1 MDCEKKIMELSAR
14 TDLENLQSIIY
25 QTRYQEVIRQQLEGI
40 LAALQSDSYSTVSDY
55 LSRCYQDGYIGVMY
69 DLHGQDI
76 PLIMPIDQK
85 AVVRAIQ
92 TDSKIS
98 KGLYNRL
105 GEDVGKL
112 KTSIRAEVSRGI
124 AAGFTWNEVATK
136 LAKSFKTTEFS
147 KAYNNAMRIVRT
159 EGHRIQVQSA
169 MDAQQ
174 VAKEHGADIVKQWDA
189 TLDDRTRETH
199 RMLDGQI
206 RELDEPF
213 EVGGMQADAPGMFG
227 DPAED
232 CNCRCALLQRA
243 RWALDE
249 DELNTLK
256 ERAEFFGL
264 DKTKDFEEFKEK
276 YLKAAEQHEDRKE
289 KTIKNNVDAA
299 DILTQAE
306 TIEKAKKSSVRK
318 EHSLQELER
327 MEKESREY
335 KELSLEEFRKMHHTV
350 TKEERKILYGKTHFS
365 GYINSS
371 NARLLNGDLREGKPL
386 KAEYQEIANT
396 LSDVIQKNTISEDIL
411 VTRFVA
417 TDALEAITGCEYP
430 KMLGLLASKSDI
442 EAYWQEIEQ
451 IPSKITKR
459 HLYEEKGFLSTSGV
473 VDKNVMQEKSVRLNI
488 KVPKEVKGYITTNYK
503 ESEIIFDRGTK
514 IEILDAH
521 VENNRTSKVKIV
533 LDCIMR

>member
-14 TDLENLQSIIY
+14 TDLENLQAIIY

-174 VAKEHGADIVKQWDA
+174 VAKDHGADIVKQWDS

-206 RELDEPF
+206 RELDKPF

-227 DPAED
+227 IAAQD

-243 RWALDE
+243 RWALNE

-276 YLKAAEQHEDRKE
+276 YLEAAEHEQSKPKYKYQETIINKSVIESPEYRRRFNEISDSDRANRKAWQLAKEMLEHRSGTRYEDIAFINYSTGKAKINKGYHKENTAKPNKPMMEMLENSSPNTIIAIHNHPGSSVPSIPDLRVCMQRNYKKGIVICHDGKIYAYSVNKE
-289 KTIKNNVDAA
+289 KYNEPIAA
-299 DILTQAE
+299 SALDWLE
-306 TIEKAKKSSVRK
+306 TE
-318 EHSLQELER
+318 
-327 MEKESREY
+327 
-335 KELSLEEFRKMHHTV
+335 
-350 TKEERKILYGKTHFS
+350 
-365 GYINSS
+365 GY
-371 NARLLNGDLREGKPL
+371 
-386 KAEYQEIANT
+386 
-396 LSDVIQKNTISEDIL
+396 
-411 VTRFVA
+411 
-417 TDALEAITGCEYP
+417 TD
-430 KMLGLLASKSDI
+430 KV
-442 EAYWQEIEQ
+442 
-451 IPSKITKR
+451 KR
-459 HLYEEKGFLSTSGV
+459 SF
-473 VDKNVMQEKSVRLNI
+473 
-488 KVPKEVKGYITTNYK
+488 
-503 ESEIIFDRGTK
+503 
-514 IEILDAH
+514 LDAG
-521 VENNRTSKVKIV
+521 VTMEVF
-533 LDCIMR
+533 

>member
-25 QTRYQEVIRQQLEGI
+25 QTRYQEAIRQQLEGI
-40 LAALQSDSYSTVSDY
+40 LTALQSDSYSTVSDY

-124 AAGFTWNEVATK
+124 AAGFTWNEVAKK

-159 EGHRIQVQSA
+159 EGHRIQIQSA

-174 VAKEHGADIVKQWDA
+174 VAKDHGADIVKQWDA

-227 DPAED
+227 IAAQD

-243 RWALDE
+243 RWELDE

-264 DKTKDFEEFKEK
+264 DKTKDFEDFKEK
-276 YLKAAEQHEDRKE
+276 YFKAAEQYEDRKE

-299 DILTQAE
+299 DILTQEE
-306 TIEKAKKSSVRK
+306 TIEKAKKYG
-318 EHSLQELER
+318 QELLDDVSVLKYDNGDPITDYLNFKLKYDALPRVISDAEFEN
-327 MEKESREY
+327 EKVKKQVWYRGVASTSDMSAKDMVEAF
-335 KELSLEEFRKMHHTV
+335 K
-350 TKEERKILYGKTHFS
+350 YGKMYAGRGVYGYGTYADKDRKVAELYAGKDDS
-365 GYINSS
+365 GRIIEMLLTDDVKTVDFVEIFTEYEKTGIPKIVGNKPETYQDILG
-371 NARLLNGDLREGKPL
+371 NVGAYAAVKGYDAILLNGFQNKQHVVILNRGK
-386 KAEYQEIANT
+386 
-396 LSDVIQKNTISEDIL
+396 VI
-411 VTRFVA
+411 V
-417 TDALEAITGCEYP
+417 
-430 KMLGLLASKSDI
+430 
-442 EAYWQEIEQ
+442 
-451 IPSKITKR
+451 
-459 HLYEEKGFLSTSGV
+459 
-473 VDKNVMQEKSVRLNI
+473 
-488 KVPKEVKGYITTNYK
+488 KE
-503 ESEIIFDRGTK
+503 
-514 IEILDAH
+514 
-521 VENNRTSKVKIV
+521 
-533 LDCIMR
+533 

>member
-1 MDCEKKIMELSAR
+1 MTKEQKAVLQSQLNREKRTLNELKQVYRQALMDCEKKIMELSAR

-25 QTRYQEVIRQQLEGI
+25 QTRYQEAIRQQLEGI
-40 LAALQSDSYSTVSDY
+40 LTALQSDSYSTVSDY

-112 KTSIRAEVSRGI
+112 KTSIREEVSRGI
-124 AAGFTWNEVATK
+124 AAGFTWNEVAKK

-159 EGHRIQVQSA
+159 EGHRIQIQSA

-174 VAKEHGADIVKQWDA
+174 LAKDHGADIVKQWDA

-227 DPAED
+227 IAAQD

-243 RWALDE
+243 RWELDE

-264 DKTKDFEEFKEK
+264 DKTKDFGEFKEK
-276 YLKAAEQHEDRKE
+276 YLQACEKE
-289 KTIKNNVDAA
+289 KSKPKYLYLDTVIHKKIIESSDYRKRFNQISNSDRANRAAWKLSKEMLKHRSGTRYEDIAFINYATGKSKINKGYHKENTAKPNKPMMEMLNNSKPNTIIAIHNHPG
-299 DILTQAE
+299 
-306 TIEKAKKSSVRK
+306 SSVP
-318 EHSLQELER
+318 SLADL
-327 MEKESREY
+327 MVCLKREY
-335 KELSLEEFRKMHHTV
+335 KFGLVACHDG
-350 TKEERKILYGKTHFS
+350 KIYKYS
-365 GYINSS
+365 
-371 NARLLNGDLREGKPL
+371 
-386 KAEYQEIANT
+386 
-396 LSDVIQKNTISEDIL
+396 
-411 VTRFVA
+411 
-417 TDALEAITGCEYP
+417 
-430 KMLGLLASKSDI
+430 
-442 EAYWQEIEQ
+442 
-451 IPSKITKR
+451 
-459 HLYEEKGFLSTSGV
+459 
-473 VDKNVMQEKSVRLNI
+473 VDKSRFNPV
-488 KVPKEVKGYITTNYK
+488 
-503 ESEIIFDRGTK
+503 
-514 IEILDAH
+514 ILDAALDKLQ
-521 VENNRTSKVKIV
+521 VQGYNEDIEKMFKDSGVTMEV
-533 LDCIMR
+533 L

>member
-1 MDCEKKIMELSAR
+1 MTKEQKAVLQSQLNREKRTLNELKQVYRRALMDCEKKIMELSAR

-55 LSRCYQDGYIGVMY
+55 LSRCYRDGYIGVMY

-85 AVVRAIQ
+85 AVVGAIQ

-124 AAGFTWNEVATK
+124 AAGFTWNEVAKK

-159 EGHRIQVQSA
+159 EGHRIQIQSA

-174 VAKEHGADIVKQWDA
+174 LAKDHGADIVKQWDA

-227 DPAED
+227 IAAQD

-243 RWALDE
+243 RWELDE

-264 DKTKDFEEFKEK
+264 DKTKDFEDFKEK
-276 YLKAAEQHEDRKE
+276 YFKAAEQYEDRKE

-299 DILTQAE
+299 DILTQEE
-306 TIEKAKKSSVRK
+306 TIEKAKKYG
-318 EHSLQELER
+318 QELLDDVSVLKYDNGDPITDYLNFKLKYDALPRVISDAEFEN
-327 MEKESREY
+327 EKVKKQVWYRGVASTSDMSAKDMVEAF
-335 KELSLEEFRKMHHTV
+335 K
-350 TKEERKILYGKTHFS
+350 YGKMYAGRGVYGYGTYADKDRKVAELYAGKDDS
-365 GYINSS
+365 GRIIEMLLTDDVKTVDFVEIFTEYEKTGIPKIVGNKPEAYQDILG
-371 NARLLNGDLREGKPL
+371 NVGAYAAVKGYDAILLNGFQNKQHVVILNRGK
-386 KAEYQEIANT
+386 
-396 LSDVIQKNTISEDIL
+396 VI
-411 VTRFVA
+411 V
-417 TDALEAITGCEYP
+417 
-430 KMLGLLASKSDI
+430 
-442 EAYWQEIEQ
+442 
-451 IPSKITKR
+451 
-459 HLYEEKGFLSTSGV
+459 
-473 VDKNVMQEKSVRLNI
+473 
-488 KVPKEVKGYITTNYK
+488 KE
-503 ESEIIFDRGTK
+503 
-514 IEILDAH
+514 
-521 VENNRTSKVKIV
+521 
-533 LDCIMR
+533 

>member
-85 AVVRAIQ
+85 AVTRAIQ

-174 VAKEHGADIVKQWDA
+174 VAKDHGADIVKQWDA

-206 RELDEPF
+206 RELDELF
-213 EVGGMQADAPGMFG
+213 EVGGLQADAPGMFG

-276 YLKAAEQHEDRKE
+276 YLEAAEHEQSKP
-289 KTIKNNVDAA
+289 KYKY
-299 DILTQAE
+299 QE
-306 TIEKAKKSSVRK
+306 TIINKSVIESPEYRRRFNEISDSDRANRKAWQLAKEMLEHRSGTRYEDIAFINYSTGKAKINKGYHKENTAKPNKPMLEMLENSSPNTIIAIHNHPGSSVPSFADLMVCVK
-318 EHSLQELER
+318 
-327 MEKESREY
+327 REY
-335 KELSLEEFRKMHHTV
+335 KFGLVACHDG
-350 TKEERKILYGKTHFS
+350 KIYKYT
-365 GYINSS
+365 
-371 NARLLNGDLREGKPL
+371 
-386 KAEYQEIANT
+386 
-396 LSDVIQKNTISEDIL
+396 
-411 VTRFVA
+411 
-417 TDALEAITGCEYP
+417 
-430 KMLGLLASKSDI
+430 
-442 EAYWQEIEQ
+442 
-451 IPSKITKR
+451 
-459 HLYEEKGFLSTSGV
+459 
-473 VDKNVMQEKSVRLNI
+473 VDKNRFNPVNARFSLDRMEVQGYDEEVEKMLKQAGVHL
-488 KVPKEVKGYITTNYK
+488 EV
-503 ESEIIFDRGTK
+503 
-514 IEILDAH
+514 L
-521 VENNRTSKVKIV
+521 
-533 LDCIMR
+533 

>member
-25 QTRYQEVIRQQLEGI
+25 QTRYQEAIRQQLEGI
-40 LAALQSDSYSTVSDY
+40 LTALQSDSYSTVSDY

-124 AAGFTWNEVATK
+124 AAGFTWNEVAKK

-159 EGHRIQVQSA
+159 EGHRIQIQSA

-174 VAKEHGADIVKQWDA
+174 VAKDHGADIVKQWDA

-227 DPAED
+227 IAAQD

-276 YLKAAEQHEDRKE
+276 YLEAAEHEQSKPKYKYQETVINKSVIELPEYRRRFNEISDSDRANRKAWQLAKEMLEHRSGTRYEDIAFINYSTGKAKINKGYHKENTAKPNKPMLEMLENSKPNTIIAIHNHPGSSVPSIPDLRVCMQRNYKKGIVVCHDGKIYAYSVNKE
-289 KTIKNNVDAA
+289 KYNEPMVVSALDW
-299 DILTQAE
+299 
-306 TIEKAKKSSVRK
+306 
-318 EHSLQELER
+318 LE
-327 MEKESREY
+327 
-335 KELSLEEFRKMHHTV
+335 
-350 TKEERKILYGKTHFS
+350 IG
-365 GYINSS
+365 GY
-371 NARLLNGDLREGKPL
+371 
-386 KAEYQEIANT
+386 
-396 LSDVIQKNTISEDIL
+396 
-411 VTRFVA
+411 
-417 TDALEAITGCEYP
+417 TD
-430 KMLGLLASKSDI
+430 KV
-442 EAYWQEIEQ
+442 
-451 IPSKITKR
+451 KR
-459 HLYEEKGFLSTSGV
+459 SF
-473 VDKNVMQEKSVRLNI
+473 
-488 KVPKEVKGYITTNYK
+488 
-503 ESEIIFDRGTK
+503 
-514 IEILDAH
+514 LDAG
-521 VENNRTSKVKIV
+521 VTMEVF
-533 LDCIMR
+533 

>member
-1 MDCEKKIMELSAR
+1 MTKEQKAVLQSQLNREKRTLNELKQVYRQALMDCEKKIMELSAR

-25 QTRYQEVIRQQLEGI
+25 QTRYQEAIRQQLEGI
-40 LAALQSDSYSTVSDY
+40 LTALQSDSYSTVSDY
-55 LSRCYQDGYIGVMY
+55 MSRCYQDGYIGVMY

-124 AAGFTWNEVATK
+124 AAGFTWNEVAKK

-159 EGHRIQVQSA
+159 EGHRIQIQSA

-174 VAKEHGADIVKQWDA
+174 LAKDHGADIVKQWDA

-227 DPAED
+227 EPAED
-232 CNCRCALLQRA
+232 CNCRCVLLQRA

-249 DELNTLK
+249 EELNTLK

-276 YLKAAEQHEDRKE
+276 YLEAAEHEQSKP
-289 KTIKNNVDAA
+289 KYKY
-299 DILTQAE
+299 QE
-306 TIEKAKKSSVRK
+306 TIINKSVIESPEYRRRFNEISGSDRANRKAWQLAKEMLEHRSGTRYEDIAFINYSTGKAKINKGYHKENTAKPNKPMLEMLENSKPNTIIAIHNHPGSSVP
-318 EHSLQELER
+318 SLADL
-327 MEKESREY
+327 MVCVKREY
-335 KELSLEEFRKMHHTV
+335 KFGLVACHDG
-350 TKEERKILYGKTHFS
+350 KIYK
-365 GYINSS
+365 Y
-371 NARLLNGDLREGKPL
+371 
-386 KAEYQEIANT
+386 
-396 LSDVIQKNTISEDIL
+396 
-411 VTRFVA
+411 
-417 TDALEAITGCEYP
+417 
-430 KMLGLLASKSDI
+430 
-442 EAYWQEIEQ
+442 
-451 IPSKITKR
+451 
-459 HLYEEKGFLSTSGV
+459 V
-473 VDKNVMQEKSVRLNI
+473 VDKNGFNPVNARFSLDRMEVQGYDE
-488 KVPKEVKGYITTNYK
+488 EVKKMLKQAGVHL
-503 ESEIIFDRGTK
+503 E
-514 IEILDAH
+514 
-521 VENNRTSKVKIV
+521 V
-533 LDCIMR
+533 L

>member
-1 MDCEKKIMELSAR
+1 MTKEQKAVLQSQLNSEKRTLNELKQVYQRALMDCEKKIMELSAR

-85 AVVRAIQ
+85 AVTRAIQ

-124 AAGFTWNEVATK
+124 AAGYTWNEVATK

-174 VAKEHGADIVKQWDA
+174 VAKDYGADIVKQWDA

-206 RELDEPF
+206 RELDELF

-243 RWALDE
+243 RWALNE

-276 YLKAAEQHEDRKE
+276 YIGIPKEDISAANKQIAYRRKPVSEGIFETINIANMDSIRPRTIANKMKQSDIGRDILKYLQENDVKVNLFYGIDNPNNLYGFYDVIDDEITVYCDYTKTASKTAEIVIHEATHRMSGTEGTLEEEVKCFEAEQLHRKG
-289 KTIKNNVDAA
+289 KLTDDDKK
-299 DILTQAE
+299 DIL
-306 TIEKAKKSSVRK
+306 KKV
-318 EHSLQELER
+318 
-327 MEKESREY
+327 
-335 KELSLEEFRKMHHTV
+335 KEL
-350 TKEERKILYGKTHFS
+350 
-365 GYINSS
+365 
-371 NARLLNGDLREGKPL
+371 
-386 KAEYQEIANT
+386 
-396 LSDVIQKNTISEDIL
+396 
-411 VTRFVA
+411 
-417 TDALEAITGCEYP
+417 YP
-430 KMLGLLASKSDI
+430 EL
-442 EAYWQEIEQ
+442 
-451 IPSKITKR
+451 
-459 HLYEEKGFLSTSGV
+459 
-473 VDKNVMQEKSVRLNI
+473 
-488 KVPKEVKGYITTNYK
+488 
-503 ESEIIFDRGTK
+503 
-514 IEILDAH
+514 
-521 VENNRTSKVKIV
+521 
-533 LDCIMR
+533 

>member
-1 MDCEKKIMELSAR
+1 MTKEQKAVLQNQLNSEKRTLNELKQVYRRALMDCEKKIMELSAR

-25 QTRYQEVIRQQLEGI
+25 QTRYQEVIRQQMEGI

-124 AAGFTWNEVATK
+124 AAGFTWNEVATR

-174 VAKEHGADIVKQWDA
+174 VAKAHGADIVKQWDS

-213 EVGGMQADAPGMFG
+213 EVGGLQADAPGMFG
-227 DPAED
+227 IAAQD

-243 RWALDE
+243 RWALNE

-276 YLKAAEQHEDRKE
+276 YLKAEEKLENIDKRSMILSTKE
-289 KTIKNNVDAA
+289 VINKAKELGNAILQGEEKLTFDNGNPIYDYVAKKLNYDALPKIVDSSGFIELEKDSPVGIIYRGIVA
-299 DILTQAE
+299 DTQ
-306 TIEKAKKSSVRK
+306 EKAK
-318 EHSLQELER
+318 HYANDF
-327 MEKESREY
+327 M
-335 KELSLEEFRKMHHTV
+335 
-350 TKEERKILYGKTHFS
+350 YGKMYAGKSYAYGSGTYFS
-365 GYINSS
+365 PDKKEAELYNNQGIMLKS
-371 NARLLNGDLREGKPL
+371 LLSKDAKVVKYKDIVKEYSGTGADIAKMKKGD
-386 KAEYQEIANT
+386 NT
-396 LSDVIQKNTISEDIL
+396 EAWEDIL
-411 VTRFVA
+411 RSVGEFA
-417 TDALEAITGCEYP
+417 AI
-430 KMLGLLASKSDI
+430 
-442 EAYWQEIEQ
+442 
-451 IPSKITKR
+451 
-459 HLYEEKGFLSTSGV
+459 
-473 VDKNVMQEKSVRLNI
+473 
-488 KVPKEVKGYITTNYK
+488 KGY
-503 ESEIIFDRGTK
+503 
-514 IEILDAH
+514 DAIDMAGAMNKKH
-521 VENNRTSKVKIV
+521 VIV
-533 LDCIMR
+533 LNRGKVIIENEGR

>member
-25 QTRYQEVIRQQLEGI
+25 QTRYQEAIRQQLEGI
-40 LAALQSDSYSTVSDY
+40 LTALQSDSYSTVSDY

-124 AAGFTWNEVATK
+124 AAGFTWNEVAKK

-159 EGHRIQVQSA
+159 EGHRIQIQSA

-174 VAKEHGADIVKQWDA
+174 VAKDHGADIVKQWDA

-227 DPAED
+227 IAAQD

-243 RWALDE
+243 RWELDE

-264 DKTKDFEEFKEK
+264 DKTKDFEDFKEK
-276 YLKAAEQHEDRKE
+276 YFKAAEQYEDRKE

-299 DILTQAE
+299 DILTQEE
-306 TIEKAKKSSVRK
+306 TIEKAKKYSSQPFELLIISPIHLGNGVGDDGFDSEFDLASEQVSRQLAQEYRK
-318 EHSLQELER
+318 
-327 MEKESREY
+327 
-335 KELSLEEFRKMHHTV
+335 
-350 TKEERKILYGKTHFS
+350 
-365 GYINSS
+365 
-371 NARLLNGDLREGKPL
+371 
-386 KAEYQEIANT
+386 
-396 LSDVIQKNTISEDIL
+396 
-411 VTRFVA
+411 VA
-417 TDALEAITGCEYP
+417 THYHVGFLDASKIALPSEIDREHLDESGHAALADAVYKTITES
-430 KMLGLLASKSDI
+430 GLL
-442 EAYWQEIEQ
+442 
-451 IPSKITKR
+451 
-459 HLYEEKGFLSTSGV
+459 EKGMGSSFCH
-473 VDKNVMQEKSVRLNI
+473 I
-488 KVPKEVKGYITTNYK
+488 
-503 ESEIIFDRGTK
+503 
-514 IEILDAH
+514 A
-521 VENNRTSKVKIV
+521 
-533 LDCIMR
+533 

>member
-1 MDCEKKIMELSAR
+1 MQMTKEQKAVLQSQLNSEKRTLNELKQVYRRALMDCEKKIMELSAR

-55 LSRCYQDGYIGVMY
+55 LSRCYRDGYIGVMY

-85 AVVRAIQ
+85 AVVGAIQ

-174 VAKEHGADIVKQWDA
+174 VAKDHGADIVKQWDA

-227 DPAED
+227 IAAQD

-243 RWALDE
+243 RWELDE

-264 DKTKDFEEFKEK
+264 DKTKDFEDFKEK
-276 YLKAAEQHEDRKE
+276 YFKAAEQYEDRKE

-299 DILTQAE
+299 DILTQEE
-306 TIEKAKKSSVRK
+306 TIEKAKKYG
-318 EHSLQELER
+318 QELLDDVSVL
-327 MEKESREY
+327 KY
-335 KELSLEEFRKMHHTV
+335 D
-350 TKEERKILYGKTHFS
+350 
-365 GYINSS
+365 
-371 NARLLNGDLREGKPL
+371 NGDPITDYLNFKL
-386 KAEYQEIANT
+386 KY
-396 LSDVIQKNTISEDIL
+396 
-411 VTRFVA
+411 
-417 TDALEAITGCEYP
+417 DALPRVI
-430 KMLGLLASKSDI
+430 SDA
-442 EAYWQEIEQ
+442 E
-451 IPSKITKR
+451 
-459 HLYEEKGFLSTSGV
+459 F
-473 VDKNVMQEKSVRLNI
+473 
-488 KVPKEVKGYITTNYK
+488 
-503 ESEIIFDRGTK
+503 
-514 IEILDAH
+514 
-521 VENNRTSKVKIV
+521 ENEKVKNRFGTGELQALLTCLQKIW
-533 LDCIMR
+533 

>member
-1 MDCEKKIMELSAR
+1 MTKEQKAVLQSQLNREKRTLNELKQVYRQALMDCEKKIMELSAR

-25 QTRYQEVIRQQLEGI
+25 QTRYQEAIRQQLEGI
-40 LAALQSDSYSTVSDY
+40 LTALQSDSYSTVSDY

-174 VAKEHGADIVKQWDA
+174 VAKDHGADIVKQWDA

-227 DPAED
+227 DPAQD

-276 YLKAAEQHEDRKE
+276 YLEAAEHEQSKP
-289 KTIKNNVDAA
+289 KYKY
-299 DILTQAE
+299 QE
-306 TIEKAKKSSVRK
+306 TIINKSVIESPEYRRRFNEISDSDRANRKAWQLAKEMLEHRSGTRYEDIAFINYSTGKAKINKGYHKENTAKPNKPMLEMLENNSPNTIIAIHNHPGSSVPSFADLMVCVK
-318 EHSLQELER
+318 
-327 MEKESREY
+327 REY
-335 KELSLEEFRKMHHTV
+335 KFGLVACHDG
-350 TKEERKILYGKTHFS
+350 KIYK
-365 GYINSS
+365 Y
-371 NARLLNGDLREGKPL
+371 
-386 KAEYQEIANT
+386 
-396 LSDVIQKNTISEDIL
+396 
-411 VTRFVA
+411 
-417 TDALEAITGCEYP
+417 
-430 KMLGLLASKSDI
+430 
-442 EAYWQEIEQ
+442 
-451 IPSKITKR
+451 
-459 HLYEEKGFLSTSGV
+459 V
-473 VDKNVMQEKSVRLNI
+473 VDKNRFNPVNAR
-488 KVPKEVKGYITTNYK
+488 
-503 ESEIIFDRGTK
+503 F
-514 IEILDAH
+514 
-521 VENNRTSKVKIV
+521 V
-533 LDCIMR
+533 LDRMEVQGYDEEVEKMLKQAGVHLEVL

>member
-25 QTRYQEVIRQQLEGI
+25 QTRYQEAIRQQLEGI
-40 LAALQSDSYSTVSDY
+40 LTALQSDSYSTVSDY

-124 AAGFTWNEVATK
+124 AAGFTWNEVAKK

-159 EGHRIQVQSA
+159 EGHRIQIQSA

-174 VAKEHGADIVKQWDA
+174 VAKDHGADIVKQWDA

-227 DPAED
+227 IAAQD

-243 RWALDE
+243 RWELDE

-264 DKTKDFEEFKEK
+264 DKTKNFEDFKEK
-276 YLKAAEQHEDRKE
+276 YFKAAEQYEDRKE

-299 DILTQAE
+299 DILTQEE
-306 TIEKAKKSSVRK
+306 TMKGK
-318 EHSLQELER
+318 ENTVKNYW
-327 MEKESREY
+327 MM
-335 KELSLEEFRKMHHTV
+335 FR
-350 TKEERKILYGKTHFS
+350 Y
-365 GYINSS
+365 
-371 NARLLNGDLREGKPL
+371 
-386 KAEYQEIANT
+386 
-396 LSDVIQKNTISEDIL
+396 
-411 VTRFVA
+411 
-417 TDALEAITGCEYP
+417 
-430 KMLGLLASKSDI
+430 
-442 EAYWQEIEQ
+442 
-451 IPSKITKR
+451 
-459 HLYEEKGFLSTSGV
+459 
-473 VDKNVMQEKSVRLNI
+473 
-488 KVPKEVKGYITTNYK
+488 
-503 ESEIIFDRGTK
+503 
-514 IEILDAH
+514 
-521 VENNRTSKVKIV
+521 
-533 LDCIMR
+533 

>member
-1 MDCEKKIMELSAR
+1 MTKEQKAVLQSQLNREKRTLNELKQVYRQALMDCEKKIMELSAR

-25 QTRYQEVIRQQLEGI
+25 QTRYQEAIRQQLEGI
-40 LAALQSDSYSTVSDY
+40 LTALQSDSYSTVSDY

-174 VAKEHGADIVKQWDA
+174 VAKDHGADIVKQWDA

-227 DPAED
+227 IASQD

-243 RWALDE
+243 RWELDE

-276 YLKAAEQHEDRKE
+276 YLEAAS
-289 KTIKNNVDAA
+289 A
-299 DILTQAE
+299 
-306 TIEKAKKSSVRK
+306 IEKGSYLETVKRIGTNAVDLDYIKSEDFRKKFNQITDNSAVNDALRKYATAMLTHRNGTDGEDLYIIDAQGNLVIRKISGKNELGVKISEDESSMLRMNYPNGAIGIHNHPTNILPTGSDFAAAGYRK
-318 EHSLQELER
+318 YKFGVVATHTGKVYKYAAGNKPFLPRMLDDRIDKYTKSPYNLNVEKAHIRALNEMVKEYGIVWQELE
-327 MEKESREY
+327 
-335 KELSLEEFRKMHHTV
+335 
-350 TKEERKILYGKTHFS
+350 
-365 GYINSS
+365 
-371 NARLLNGDLREGKPL
+371 
-386 KAEYQEIANT
+386 
-396 LSDVIQKNTISEDIL
+396 
-411 VTRFVA
+411 
-417 TDALEAITGCEYP
+417 
-430 KMLGLLASKSDI
+430 
-442 EAYWQEIEQ
+442 
-451 IPSKITKR
+451 
-459 HLYEEKGFLSTSGV
+459 
-473 VDKNVMQEKSVRLNI
+473 
-488 KVPKEVKGYITTNYK
+488 
-503 ESEIIFDRGTK
+503 
-514 IEILDAH
+514 
-521 VENNRTSKVKIV
+521 
-533 LDCIMR
+533 

>member
-85 AVVRAIQ
+85 AVTRAIQ

-105 GEDVGKL
+105 GENVGKL

-174 VAKEHGADIVKQWDA
+174 VAKDHGADIVKQWDA

-206 RELDEPF
+206 RELDELF
-213 EVGGMQADAPGMFG
+213 EVGGLQADAPGMFG
-227 DPAED
+227 DPAQD

-276 YLKAAEQHEDRKE
+276 YLEAAEHEQSKPKYKYQETIINKSVIESPEYRRRFNEISDSDRANRKAWQLAKEMLEHRSGTRYEDIAFINYSTGKAKINKGYHKENTAKPNKPMLEMLENSSPNTIIAIHNHPGSSVPSIPDLRVCMQRNYKKGIVVCHDGKIYAYSVNKE
-289 KTIKNNVDAA
+289 KYNEPMAISALDW
-299 DILTQAE
+299 
-306 TIEKAKKSSVRK
+306 
-318 EHSLQELER
+318 LE
-327 MEKESREY
+327 
-335 KELSLEEFRKMHHTV
+335 
-350 TKEERKILYGKTHFS
+350 IG
-365 GYINSS
+365 GY
-371 NARLLNGDLREGKPL
+371 
-386 KAEYQEIANT
+386 
-396 LSDVIQKNTISEDIL
+396 
-411 VTRFVA
+411 
-417 TDALEAITGCEYP
+417 TD
-430 KMLGLLASKSDI
+430 KV
-442 EAYWQEIEQ
+442 
-451 IPSKITKR
+451 KR
-459 HLYEEKGFLSTSGV
+459 AF
-473 VDKNVMQEKSVRLNI
+473 
-488 KVPKEVKGYITTNYK
+488 
-503 ESEIIFDRGTK
+503 
-514 IEILDAH
+514 LDAG
-521 VENNRTSKVKIV
+521 VIMEV
-533 LDCIMR
+533 L